1 MPPAYV
7 YRGGLRVVPRNM
19 GRKIWLKISR
29 DDPSVTLTQVA
40 EKIED
45 IQRRHPDLEV
55 FFDGDEFAICS
66 VPRRG

>member
-1 MPPAYV
+1 
-7 YRGGLRVVPRNM
+7 M

-40 EKIED
+40 DRIEE
-45 IQRRHPDLEV
+45 IQRKHPDIEV

>member
-1 MPPAYV
+1 MTCH
-7 YRGGLRVVPRNM
+7 LNM

>member
-1 MPPAYV
+1 
-7 YRGGLRVVPRNM
+7 M
-19 GRKIWLKISR
+19 GRKIWLKIGR

-40 EKIED
+40 DKIEE
-45 IQRRHPDLEV
+45 IQAKHPDIEV

>member
-7 YRGGLRVVPRNM
+7 YRGGPCVVLPNM

>member
-1 MPPAYV
+1 M
-7 YRGGLRVVPRNM
+7 NM

-40 EKIED
+40 DKIEE
-45 IQRRHPDLEV
+45 IQGKHPELDV